1 MLQLFSDLNCSGF
14 GATNQNEKGEVM
26 VAMSAK
32 GPPVGDSEEAE
43 ILVAEKFWSLLLM
56 QAFRVGY

>member
-1 MLQLFSDLNCSGF
+1 M
-14 GATNQNEKGEVM
+14 NQNEKGEVM